1 MKDTSREELFD
12 NMLRMALK
20 EYIED
25 TEPELKTEDEL
36 REAGIPLPE
45 FSFRFEHRMNRLI
58 RKERRKEWWKKH
70 GKSTK
75 RLVASMILAVVIGG
89 AAIFNV
95 DAFRIPIVSFFMNLK
110 EDHSVIA
117 INGGE
122 SKPILSEK
130 FQEYLPSY
138 VLEGFAVSKV
148 EEDADAFY
156 VEYSNGEGKMYM
168 LDFKM
173 TASNG
178 AIDTE
183 KADLDEQEIQRYPA
197 VISKKNSQIVAVWIP
212 AGHKYNLCGDITRD
226 EAIRILSSVKK
237 IF

>member
-12 NMLRMALK
+12 NMLRLALK

-25 TEPELKTEDEL
+25 AEPELKTEDEL

-168 LDFKM
+168 LDFWM
-173 TASNG
+173 MASG
-178 AIDTE
+178 RAIDTE
-183 KADLDEQEIQRYPA
+183 KADLNEQDIQGYPA
-197 VISKKNSQIVAVWIP
+197 AISEKDGKIVVVWMP
-212 AGHKYNLCGDITRD
+212 DEHEYNLSGGITRD

-237 IF
+237 FF

>member
-1 MKDTSREELFD
+1 MKDTSKEELFD

-25 TEPELKTEDEL
+25 TEPELKTESEL
-36 REAGIPLPE
+36 KEAGIPLPE
-45 FSFRFEHRMNRLI
+45 FSSRFEHRMNRLI
-58 RKERRKEWWKKH
+58 RKEHRKEWWKKH

-110 EDHSVIA
+110 EDHSVIEV
-117 INGGE
+117 NGGE
-122 SKPILSEK
+122 SKPILSKK

-173 TASNG
+173 TASSG

-197 VISKKNSQIVAVWIP
+197 VISKKDSQIVAVWMP

-226 EAIRILSSVKK
+226 EAIRILSSVEKV
-237 IF
+237 F

>member
-148 EEDADAFY
+148 EEGSDTFF
-156 VEYSNGEGKMYM
+156 VEYSNSDGKSYM

-173 TASNG
+173 TASSG

-183 KADLDEQEIQRYPA
+183 KADLDEQKLQDYPI
-197 VISKKNSQIVAVWIP
+197 VFSKKDTKIIAIWMP
-212 AGHKYNLCGDITRD
+212 AGHEYNLSGGINQE
-226 EAIRILSSVKK
+226 EALRILNSVEK